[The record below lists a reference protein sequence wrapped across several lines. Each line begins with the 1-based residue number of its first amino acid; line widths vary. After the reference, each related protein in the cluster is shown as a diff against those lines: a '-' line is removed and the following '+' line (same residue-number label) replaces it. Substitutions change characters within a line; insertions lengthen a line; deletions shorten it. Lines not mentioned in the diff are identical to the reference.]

1 MEPLT
6 DQQEKVLATVED
18 YVTRNGFPP
27 TLREIGDALGLAN
40 VNAVRG
46 HVSALEKKGYITKE
60 PEKARSIRVVH
71 SPSGLSRFKRKL
83 HEVFGTDA
91 GVFHRIIYGIAWT
104 TWRRTPSFTGPRR
117 AWLEEVLRREAVER
131 GWRLLDLRIR
141 PDLVVL
147 VVEAWPNHSA
157 ELTVRRFR
165 AAGQKT
171 VARRGGGFPGGKFW
185 AKGYVATTDLALLD
199 ELVARL
205 LAGDSE
211 TP

>member
-18 YVTRNGFPP
+18 YVARNGFPP

-91 GVFHRIIYGIAWT
+91 GVLHRVVYGIAWT
-104 TWRRTPSFTGPRR
+104 TWRRAPCLTGPRC
-117 AWLEEVLRREAVER
+117 AGLEEAFQREAVEH
-131 GWRLLDLRIR
+131 GWRLLDLRIK

-147 VVEAWPNHSA
+147 VVEAWPNHSP

-171 VARRGGGFPGGKFW
+171 VAHHGGGSPGGKFW